1 MMRRFMPFREI
12 RLNPGMRDLGDIE
25 DIADIGECRW
35 AKPTC
40 HAAITH
46 GHPTPWTS
54 ISVVIDLSKKLRLNL
69 VSYFE
74 MGDFT

>member
-46 GHPTPWTS
+46 GHPTP
-54 ISVVIDLSKKLRLNL
+54 
-69 VSYFE
+69 
-74 MGDFT
+74 